1 MPEQDLASDRTPLS
15 TPKGRS
21 RSGAA
26 PSRVPVAAYVAALTL
41 AALAFVLA
49 SVVLLEA
56 TPSWTVVVVL
66 TLLGL
71 LGVTLR
77 ERELGPHLGV
87 SFATVVLAAALP
99 LAGPAG
105 AALIGYVSHL
115 GDLRRQRIRTRLF
128 NAAMTG
134 CMGGAGGLVYLAL
147 GGTFPLEDQQLSPPD
162 LLLSVAFPLGAGYV
176 VMTVLNTVIIG
187 IMAQLASGAT
197 AWQTASRTL
206 RSLGPG
212 YLTHAVIAFLFVVL
226 WVPADVGA
234 FSAALI
240 LAPLILAQ
248 WTLSRDA
255 AERRS
260 HARTVTTLVAAL
272 EAANPYSQGHSARV
286 AELCRRM
293 ASRLGVSGDQAEELH
308 FAALLH
314 DIGLVAVT
322 PRLPAAA
329 PGHDLAYLVAISEHS
344 EAGVRML
351 QDIEFLADALPG
363 ILHHHER
370 MDGRGYPAGL
380 EGDSIPLF
388 ARMIAVADT
397 FDSLTTTRSYREA
410 LDQEAALA
418 ILRDRVGT
426 HLDGEVVEALATALA
441 ERPWEPTLI
450 QDDLRSALGEV
461 NDHDDPVFSDRYAD
475 WSPEVE
481 GAQ

>member
-1 MPEQDLASDRTPLS
+1 MPR
-15 TPKGRS
+15 GRS

-26 PSRVPVAAYVAALTL
+26 PSSLPVNAYVTALTL
-41 AALAFVLA
+41 AALAFVVA
-49 SVVLLEA
+49 SSVLLQREL
-56 TPSWTVVVVL
+56 SVRVIVL

-105 AALIGYVSHL
+105 AAVVGYLSFFC
-115 GDLRRQRIRTRLF
+115 DLRRQSLRTRLF
-128 NAAMTG
+128 NAAMAG

-147 GGTFPLEDQQLSPPD
+147 GGAYPVHEQLSVLE
-162 LLLSVAFPLGAGYV
+162 LLGSVALPLTAGYV
-176 VMTVLNTVIIG
+176 VMTVLNTLIIG
-187 IMAQLASGAT
+187 VMAQLVSGAE
-197 AWQTASRTL
+197 ALQVAVRTL
-206 RSLGPG
+206 RSLGVG

-226 WVPADVGA
+226 WVPAGVQE

-293 ASRLGVSGDQAEELH
+293 APRLMVVGDQAEELH

-322 PRLPAAA
+322 PRLPPAGAE
-329 PGHDLAYLVAISEHS
+329 HDLAYLVAISEHS

-370 MDGRGYPAGL
+370 LDGRGYPAGL
-380 EGDSIPLF
+380 AGKDIPLF
-388 ARMIAVADT
+388 ARMIAVADA

-410 LDQEAALA
+410 LDQETALKV
-418 ILRDRVGT
+418 LRSRVGT
-426 HLDGEVVEALATALA
+426 HLDGEVVEALAAALA

-450 QDDLRSALGEV
+450 EEDLRSALGEV

-481 GAQ
+481 EGAR

>member
-1 MPEQDLASDRTPLS
+1 MPEQDGASGRTPTDAS
-15 TPKGRS
+15 RGRT
-21 RSGAA
+21 RAGAA
-26 PSRVPVAAYVAALTL
+26 PSTLSVTAYVTALTL
-41 AALAFVLA
+41 AAAAFVVA
-49 SVVLLEA
+49 STVLLDA
-56 TPSWTVVVVL
+56 PPSSRVILL

-105 AALIGYVSHL
+105 AALVGYLSFFC
-115 GDLRRQRIRTRLF
+115 DLRRQSTRTRLF
-128 NAAMTG
+128 NAAMAG
-134 CMGGAGGLVYLAL
+134 CMGGAGGLVYLGL
-147 GGTFPLEDQQLSPPD
+147 GGTYPLEQG
-162 LLLSVAFPLGAGYV
+162 LSVSQLLVSVALPLAAGYV
-176 VMTVLNTVIIG
+176 VMTVLNTLIIG
-187 IMAQLASGAT
+187 VMAQLVSGAV
-197 AWQTASRTL
+197 ALQVAARTL
-206 RSLGPG
+206 RSLGIG
-212 YLTHAVIAFLFVVL
+212 YMTHAVIAFLFVVL
-226 WVPADVGA
+226 WVPAGVQE

-286 AELCRRM
+286 AELCDRM
-293 ASRLGVSGDQAEELH
+293 APRLGVVGDQAEELH

-322 PRLPAAA
+322 PRLPAAGT
-329 PGHDLAYLVAISEHS
+329 GHDLDYLVAISEHS

-370 MDGRGYPAGL
+370 LDARGYPAGL
-380 EGDSIPLF
+380 RGEDIPLF
-388 ARMIAVADT
+388 ARMIAVADA

-410 LDQEAALA
+410 LDQDAALA
-418 ILRDRVGT
+418 VLRERVGT
-426 HLDGEVVEALATALA
+426 HLDGEVVEALAAALA

-450 QDDLRSALGEV
+450 EEDLRSALGEAH
-461 NDHDDPVFSDRYAD
+461 DHDDPVFSDRYAD
-475 WSPEVE
+475 WSPELEE
-481 GAQ
+481 GAR